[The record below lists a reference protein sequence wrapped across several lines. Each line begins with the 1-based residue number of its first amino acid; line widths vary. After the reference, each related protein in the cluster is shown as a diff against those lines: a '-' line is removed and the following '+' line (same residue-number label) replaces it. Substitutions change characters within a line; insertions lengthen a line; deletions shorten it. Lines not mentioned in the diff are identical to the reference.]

1 MFFLLILLMHAFI
14 FIYQTTSKR
23 HKVLEQTRCQ
33 PFITLY
39 KFEIFNVS
47 HCGNVKFYLSILY
60 F

>member
-1 MFFLLILLMHAFI
+1 MHAFI

-47 HCGNVKFYLSILY
+47 YCGNVKFYLSILY